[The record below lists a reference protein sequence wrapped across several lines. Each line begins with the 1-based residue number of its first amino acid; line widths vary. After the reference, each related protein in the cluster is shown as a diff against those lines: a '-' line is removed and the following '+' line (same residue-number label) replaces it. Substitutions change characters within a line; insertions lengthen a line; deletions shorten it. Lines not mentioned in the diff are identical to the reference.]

1 MKKSGIILLSILS
14 GLALTGCRDN
24 SSPSKSDTP
33 NKPSVNS
40 AQSVNSTQ
48 SVTPQVTLTGI
59 KASVNKDH
67 IEINETTE
75 LEVNALFSDG
85 SSTPL
90 AEKDLTIETDATFLS
105 REGMTLK
112 ALKEGETKT
121 KVTYQGKTDEITLN
135 ISHIKVKSVTLV
147 EPVSDVLGIGDTM
160 QLEYTLFPENAV
172 AEGLSF
178 SSSAPEVISV
188 SEAGL
193 LTAIK
198 EGESTVT
205 VSVKDESKED
215 AVLSS
220 SLKFT
225 VKSVPVTGIECA
237 DSLDLELGTPSRL
250 SYTILP
256 ENATDKKV
264 TFLSSDETIVSVDE
278 NGTMQAL
285 KEGSAKVTLK
295 TSNEEIFKEVSVNVK
310 TNYDLY
316 FDTVKTR
323 IEAGKDIE
331 YRSVIGYDVLALTPT
346 NYRTKKKEIKSKVYA
361 NGTDNA
367 HILTETKLYKDGNDP
382 FESTKSYKGIATI
395 DNVDKFYEFKY
406 DLLKNTMDNA
416 SASFINS
423 NLDKNQKQSRLLYDS
438 DFGFTSYGISEI
450 ALNFVTSSS
459 FMGASSLSSLKKW
472 SISDDKIVLT
482 AKGKNPKTTSSI
494 AYYDAS
500 LTMDFASTK
509 AITKLSYSIKT
520 YGKTALDANGALKP
534 DAVTE
539 DETSITIDATY
550 GNRGADSDK
559 EFTPEGL
566 FFEAPTFI
574 PEDGTLDENNVY
586 HIPLERYS
594 KKITIKDTVH
604 PYATN
609 KVDKVEIESV
619 SDSTVLKDDSGY
631 SSLEIKALKVGE
643 CTVTFKTSRGK
654 TFNQK
659 FIVDAPK
666 PKSIDAYYKASGSSF
681 SSYKESSSLSV
692 AINTPVLI
700 SAKVFPSDASQA
712 FTLTCADADV
722 TITASEET
730 YSGNTAYQV
739 SCSKKGTYELVFKA
753 GTIKRKRSINFYD
766 PADLMSD
773 DDIKTLLT
781 SKPYSGDK
789 YTMTFL
795 SDGTFTMTGKDGNI
809 NGTYQV
815 SASTIHFIVTSHD
828 KNKLLEIKADQA
840 MTIDDVKIGADWDKK
855 TLKLA
860 LRSIYSEWSPC
871 SLTLTQ
877 NA

>member
-24 SSPSKSDTP
+24 SSLSKSNTP
-33 NKPSVNS
+33 DKPSVNTT
-40 AQSVNSTQ
+40 QSVNSAQ
-48 SVTPQVTLTGI
+48 SVTPQVTLTSI
-59 KASVNKDH
+59 KASVSKDH
-67 IEINETTE
+67 IEVNETTE

-90 AEKDLTIETDATFLS
+90 AEKDLTIETDAAFLS

-112 ALKEGETKT
+112 ALKEGETKI
-121 KVTYQGKTDEITLN
+121 KVTYQGKTDEVTLN
-135 ISHIKVKSVTLV
+135 ISHIMVKSITLV
-147 EPVSDVLGIGDTM
+147 DPVSDVLGIGDTL

-178 SSSAPEVISV
+178 SSSAPEVISI

-205 VSVKDESKED
+205 VSVKDESKEN

-220 SLKFT
+220 SMKFT
-225 VKSVPVTGIECA
+225 VKSVPVTGIECSG
-237 DSLDLELGTPSRL
+237 SLDLEIGTSSKL

-264 TFLSSDETIVSVDE
+264 TFLSSDETVVSVDE
-278 NGTMQAL
+278 SGTLQAL

-295 TSNEEIFKEVSVNVK
+295 TSNEEIFKEVTVNVK

-323 IEAGKDIE
+323 IEAGKDVE

-346 NYRTKKKEIKSKVYA
+346 NYRAKKKEIKSKVYA
-361 NGTDNA
+361 NGTENA

-382 FESTKSYKGIATI
+382 FESTKDYKGIATI
-395 DNVDKFYEFKY
+395 DNIEKYYEFKY
-406 DLLKNTMDNA
+406 DLKENTMDSA
-416 SASFINS
+416 SAYFITS
-423 NLDKNQKQSRLLYDS
+423 NLDTYQKQSRLLHDA
-438 DFGFTSYGISEI
+438 DFGFTSYGVSEI

-459 FMGASSLSSLKKW
+459 FMGASNLASLKKW

-500 LTMDFASTK
+500 LTLDFASTK
-509 AITKLSYSIKT
+509 AITKLSYSMKT
-520 YGKTALDANGALKP
+520 YGKTALDENGVLKP
-534 DAVTE
+534 DAVTD

-550 GNRGADSDK
+550 GNRTADPDK

-594 KKITIKDTVH
+594 KDITIKDTVH

-609 KVDKVEIESV
+609 KIDKVEIESV
-619 SDSTVLKDDSGY
+619 SDETVLKDDSGY
-631 SSLEIKALKVGE
+631 STLEIKALKIGE

-654 TFNQK
+654 TFTQK

-666 PKSIDAYYKASGSSF
+666 PTSIDPYYKTSGGSF
-681 SSYKESSSLSV
+681 KSYYTSTTLSV

-700 SAKVFPSDASQA
+700 SAKVFPSDASQE
-712 FTLTCADADV
+712 FTLTCVDADV
-722 TITASEET
+722 NITTSTET

-753 GTIKRKRSINFYD
+753 GTIEKKRSINFYD

-781 SKPYSGDK
+781 SKPYSGDN
-789 YTMTFL
+789 YILTFL

-809 NGTYQV
+809 NGTYTV
-815 SASTIHFIVTSHD
+815 ESSTIHFTVTSHD
-828 KNKLLEIKADQA
+828 ANKQLEIKADQE
-840 MTIDDVKIGADWDKK
+840 MKILDVKLGIDWDKK
-855 TLKLA
+855 TLKLT
-860 LRSIYSEWSPC
+860 LSSIYSTWVTCP
-871 SLTLTQ
+871 LTLTQ